1 MTAPPTFD
9 RVSWPRRTER
19 LAIRPATAGD
29 LRAIF
34 EIRTLAPVGQ
44 WMPDRPDGYES
55 FVLRQG
61 KYDALERTLV
71 IELDGLV
78 IGDLY
83 LHVTDPWAQA
93 EVADRVAGQQA
104 EIGWVLDP
112 AHQGHGYA
120 TEALRELVRV
130 CFEDLG
136 VRRLT
141 ASAFNDNA
149 SSLAVMERLGM
160 RRETHGIA
168 DSFHRDLGWVDSATF
183 ALLVDEWRERG
194 PTPGHHS

>member
-9 RVSWPRRTER
+9 RVGWPRRTER
-19 LAIRPATAGD
+19 LTIRPATTAD

-34 EIRTLAPVGQ
+34 EIRRLAPVGR
-44 WMPDRPDGYES
+44 WMPEQPESYDG
-55 FVLRQG
+55 FVLRLG
-61 KYDALERTLV
+61 KYDALARTLV
-71 IELDGLV
+71 MELDGLV

-83 LHVTDPWAQA
+83 LHVNDPWAQA
-93 EVADRVAGQQA
+93 DVADRVTGQQA

-112 AHQGHGYA
+112 AHQGHGYV
-120 TEALRELVRV
+120 TEAMRELVRL

-149 SSLAVMERLGM
+149 PSLGVMQRLGM

-168 DSFHRDLGWVDSATF
+168 DSYHRDLGWVDSATF
-183 ALLVDEWRERG
+183 ALLVDEWREHRPEAG
-194 PTPGHHS
+194 